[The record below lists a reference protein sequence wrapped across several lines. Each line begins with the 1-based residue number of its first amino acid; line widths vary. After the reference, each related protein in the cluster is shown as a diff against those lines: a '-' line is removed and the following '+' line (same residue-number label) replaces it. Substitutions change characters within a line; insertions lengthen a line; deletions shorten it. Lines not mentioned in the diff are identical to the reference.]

1 MNKENKKNKTFDE
14 YLQGIF
20 TEKLMYNFER
30 VLLILLGLS
39 FLGLILAAIFVW

>member
-14 YLQGIF
+14 YLQDIF

-30 VLLILLGLS
+30 ALLILLGLS